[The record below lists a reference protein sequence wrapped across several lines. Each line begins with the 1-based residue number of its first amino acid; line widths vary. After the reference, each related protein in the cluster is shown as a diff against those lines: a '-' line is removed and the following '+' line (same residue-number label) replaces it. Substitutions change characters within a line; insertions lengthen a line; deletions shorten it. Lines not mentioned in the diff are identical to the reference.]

1 MLFIFRRKPKAP
13 EISGKIEYMIVCLG
27 NPGSKYQ
34 KTRHNVG
41 FLSADAIWEKY
52 GSGRMTLTKCK
63 ALYGLCVIEGKNCAV
78 VKPQTFMNLSGEAVR
93 DLSKF
98 FGLDSEHILVIYDE
112 ISLKPGKI
120 RIRPSG
126 SDGGHNGIKSIIYCL
141 GTNVFPRIKI
151 GVGSPDKEAGE
162 DLADYVLDTMDKE
175 SFESILKT
183 PEIVAEILTNG
194 IDIARQKFN

>member
-1 MLFIFRRKPKAP
+1 MQEHLL
-13 EISGKIEYMIVCLG
+13 IVGLG
-27 NPGSKYQ
+27 NPGEKYAL
-34 KTRHNVG
+34 TRHNIG
-41 FLSADAIWEKY
+41 FMILDRFVYAHH
-52 GSGRMTLTKCK
+52 LTWDNDTRSQ
-63 ALYGLCVIEGKNCAV
+63 ALYARLNHTKTSVFFL
-78 VKPQTFMNLSGEAVR
+78 KPQTFMNLSGEAVR

-98 FGLDSEHILVIYDE
+98 FGLDSEHILVIYDD